1 MASSRLR
8 WGTTTTPAWLASCT
22 YGPTAHVLGAHV
34 LGAAWATE
42 LARDGCA
49 GGVGAAMDSRRGE
62 GKATF
67 NKLLHPPVEGETKLL
82 DQLLVLKPA

>member
-1 MASSRLR
+1 M
-8 WGTTTTPAWLASCT
+8 
-22 YGPTAHVLGAHV
+22 LGAHV